1 MEFEWDPKKETL
13 NLAKHGVS
21 FAEARR
27 AFLDPLRVIAVDEAH
42 SKRNH
47 VCFASGAASAESSRR
62 ASPSAVTA
70 FESSAPDTGAKAS
83 NFMKKQTAKYSDD
96 KGEIIGALHRI
107 RDELPSI
114 DELTGGP
121 VRQTKVTI
129 ALDDDALSFFKRE
142 ARRRSTSYQ
151 RMIRNLVRAY
161 AQAHTVRH

>member
-1 MEFEWDPKKETL
+1 
-13 NLAKHGVS
+13 
-21 FAEARR
+21 
-27 AFLDPLRVIAVDEAH
+27 
-42 SKRNH
+42 
-47 VCFASGAASAESSRR
+47 
-62 ASPSAVTA
+62 
-70 FESSAPDTGAKAS
+70 
-83 NFMKKQTAKYSDD
+83 MKKRTAKYSDD
-96 KGEIIGALHRI
+96 KGEIIGELHRI

-161 AQAHTVRH
+161 SQAHRTRS